1 MVFIGKFRKIDPT
14 PFFSLRFLKQIQVCF
29 LIMKS
34 EDLQKVVTLKH
45 QNGDYPTKIFRDL
58 NGVLGLRTIERWC
71 KMLDQ
76 TGSINLT
83 TPPGPARTVRTKGA
97 INKIK
102 KKT

>member
-1 MVFIGKFRKIDPT
+1 
-14 PFFSLRFLKQIQVCF
+14 
-29 LIMKS
+29 MKS

-58 NGVLGLRTIERWC
+58 NGLLTLLTIKRWC

-83 TPPGPARTVRTKGA
+83 TPPRLARTVRTEAAVK
-97 INKIK
+97 KLE